1 MVIITYVKPYLI
13 INSDELLTGL
23 IIIRNG
29 ENKIIKKKEI
39 VKQNFENIKVSK
51 KEGDMIKVEL
61 ITAGLE
67 IKKQFR
73 IN

>member
-29 ENKIIKKKEI
+29 ENKIITKKEI

-51 KEGDMIKVEL
+51 KEGCLLYTTPSPLD
-61 ITAGLE
+61 
-67 IKKQFR
+67 
-73 IN
+73 